1 MTQSFNVCVCT
12 WFSKL
17 LLPYRLYY
25 LLSERERE
33 REREGGGE
41 KRETDESGRALSGFI
56 FENGQASPAVYL

>member
-1 MTQSFNVCVCT
+1 MCT

-17 LLPYRLYY
+17 LLSYGLYY

-33 REREGGGE
+33 GGREGGGE

-56 FENGQASPAVYL
+56 FEYGQASPAVYL

>member
-1 MTQSFNVCVCT
+1 MCT

-17 LLPYRLYY
+17 LLSYRLYY

-33 REREGGGE
+33 RGGGRREGGE